1 MSYADDLKIFYV
13 ACFYVLIRLK
23 SFYNSFLGVYNERHR
38 KYMMRSLKDISRH
51 KRFYF

>member
-1 MSYADDLKIFYV
+1 MSYAEELKMFYV

-23 SFYNSFLGVYNERHR
+23 SFYASLLGVYTDRHMR
-38 KYMMRSLKDISRH
+38 YMVRSLKDVSRH